1 MNVTFLL
8 GNGFDLNLG
17 LSTSYKDFYSY
28 YTKKEPNDFIA
39 KSISKK
45 LRTVV
50 RFRVRIR

>member
-28 YTKKEPNDFIA
+28 YTKKEPNIGVQGVQT
-39 KSISKK
+39 
-45 LRTVV
+45 R
-50 RFRVRIR
+50 

>member
-39 KSISKK
+39 KSDHSS
-45 LRTVV
+45 
-50 RFRVRIR
+50 